1 MSVVNSGC
9 KSRRHER
16 DAVEAL
22 LDLHESLEKSKALAN
37 EEKIAI
43 DGLMSLRLS
52 SESPVAEFEANVVT
66 DTASQNGFSENV
78 QIDHLSAEG
87 PNKQDAC
94 VQVY

>member
-1 MSVVNSGC
+1 MRVVNSGS

-52 SESPVAEFEANVVT
+52 SESPVAEANVVT